1 MTSKRQTTVGR
12 ITDDTLAFT
21 AGQDAVLDLR
31 LVIADCLG
39 SAAHVTMLSKIPVK
53 PRLFS
58 ERERKAVVVE
68 LARIIQDAACGRFF
82 ITLED
87 QDVHLAVE
95 RRLTDR
101 LGDLGKRIH
110 TGRSRNDQIA
120 VDLRLYA
127 RGELLDVIGET
138 ARLAE
143 VLLQIGRKNVLV
155 PMVGRS
161 HMQPA
166 MPSSVGLWATSFAE
180 SLSDDLALLMTAYD
194 LNDRNPLGA
203 AAGFGVPLPIDRTL
217 TTRLL
222 GFRQPIH
229 NVIHANNARGKNE
242 SIILSALM
250 QVMVTLSRLAQDL
263 MLYTMPEFDYFRLPP
278 EYCTGSSIMP
288 QKNNPDIPELVRA
301 RASMVESCLFRVLGV
316 IKGLPGGYNRD
327 VQETKEPLMEGLDVT
342 RACLRI
348 LVPVLDRLEIRRES
362 LLRGFKPG
370 VFATDHA
377 LNLVAGGMPF
387 RDAYQHVKE
396 NLSGLGAMNP
406 LQALQAKRHLGAP
419 AGLDFVLLARPVRT
433 ANRFAKSERKRCN
446 NLYSKLLEMRLPI
459 FSSEKPTGA

>member
-1 MTSKRQTTVGR
+1 MTRKRKTTVGR
-12 ITDDTLAFT
+12 IADNALAFT
-21 AGQDAVLDLR
+21 AGEDSVLDLR
-31 LVIADCLG
+31 LVRADCIG
-39 SAAHVTMLSKIPVK
+39 SAAHVTMLSRIPIK

-58 ERERKAVVVE
+58 DRERKAVVLE
-68 LARIIQDAACGRFF
+68 LARIARDAERGRFR
-82 ITLED
+82 ISLED

-110 TGRSRNDQIA
+110 TGRSRNDQAALDI
-120 VDLRLYA
+120 RLYA
-127 RGELLDVIGET
+127 REQLLNAIGES

-143 VLLQIGRKNVLV
+143 ALIRMGRRYALV

-180 SLSDDLALLMTAYD
+180 SLSDDLALLRCAYD
-194 LNDRNPLGA
+194 LNNRNPLGA
-203 AAGFGVPLPIDRTL
+203 AAGFGVPLPIDRAL

-222 GFRQPIH
+222 GFRQPVH

-242 SIILSALM
+242 SVILSALA

-263 MLYTMPEFDYFRLPP
+263 MIYSMPEFDFFRLPP

-288 QKNNPDIPELVRA
+288 QKNNPDVLELVRA
-301 RASMVESCLFRVLGV
+301 RAAVVSSCLFRVLAV

-327 VQETKEPLMEGLDVT
+327 VQETKGPFMEGMDSA
-342 RACLRI
+342 RGCLRI
-348 LVPVLDRLEIRRES
+348 LLPVIQGLEVRRAP
-362 LLRGFKPG
+362 LLRAFTPG

-377 LNLVAGGMPF
+377 LNLVADGMPF
-387 RDAYQHVKE
+387 RDAYCHVKE
-396 NLSGLGAMNP
+396 HLAELENMDP
-406 LQALQAKRHLGAP
+406 MQALMAKRHLGAP
-419 AGLDFVLLARPVRT
+419 AGLDFALLARPARE
-433 ANRFAKSERKRCN
+433 AARFAARERRRCEI
-446 NLYSKLLEMRLPI
+446 LYTRLFGEASPFPRSGSI
-459 FSSEKPTGA
+459 SGA